1 MQVLN
6 YRAVIKVAVS
16 PNCSVSGPTIDSLN
30 PFNPSSENM
39 QVHFCSSSGG
49 NGHDIDVYL
58 ILICASLKQWIL
70 KNEGDI
76 NPVVVVDW

>member
-1 MQVLN
+1 M
-6 YRAVIKVAVS
+6 AS
-16 PNCSVSGPTIDSLN
+16 DSLN

-39 QVHFCSSSGG
+39 QVVSAVVFSRGG

-58 ILICASLKQWIL
+58 ILIHASLKQWIL
-70 KNEGDI
+70 RYEGDI